1 MKVLIASSSILS
13 IPLFNVLSN
22 SSEYEIT
29 GLLTNQDKPTGRGQ
43 KIGSNELAVWAQSQN
58 FDIYKSSSE
67 EEMISALTKS
77 LPEIVITIA
86 FGQLVKEKAL
96 RIPKFGWINIHF
108 SILPKWRGAAP
119 VQHSILNGE
128 QSTGISIFKLD
139 QGMDTGPI
147 YLSKE
152 FSLKEDE
159 TTTEVLNRL
168 SVEGSEMTLD
178 VLKMIEDRKQ
188 PKDQSNTAVSFAPKF
203 QKKDGEIN
211 WKKSSE
217 SIYNLY
223 RALGS
228 NPGIWTVLNGVRLK
242 IDSLRRSNVQLQL
255 SSGQIEIDSEKIYAG
270 TSEGV
275 IEVLQ
280 VTPAGRNSMSSGEF
294 VRGLTSKIGL
304 NFG

>member
-1 MKVLIASSSILS
+1 LKVLIASSSILS

-242 IDSLRRSNVQLQL
+242 IDRLRRSDVQLQL

-294 VRGLTSKIGL
+294 VRGLTSKVGL

>member
-22 SSEYEIT
+22 SSGYEIT

-168 SVEGSEMTLD
+168 SIEGSEMTLD

-211 WKKSSE
+211 WRKSSE

-242 IDSLRRSNVQLQL
+242 IDSLRRSDVQLQL

-294 VRGLTSKIGL
+294 VRGLISKVGL

>member
-1 MKVLIASSSILS
+1 LKVLIASSSILS

-168 SVEGSEMTLD
+168 SIEGSEMTLD

-211 WKKSSE
+211 WRKSSE

-242 IDSLRRSNVQLQL
+242 IDSLRRSDVQLQL

-280 VTPAGRNSMSSGEF
+280 LTPAGRNSMSSGEF
-294 VRGLTSKIGL
+294 VRGLTSKVGL

>member
-1 MKVLIASSSILS
+1 
-13 IPLFNVLSN
+13 
-22 SSEYEIT
+22 
-29 GLLTNQDKPTGRGQ
+29 
-43 KIGSNELAVWAQSQN
+43 
-58 FDIYKSSSE
+58 
-67 EEMISALTKS
+67 
-77 LPEIVITIA
+77 
-86 FGQLVKEKAL
+86 
-96 RIPKFGWINIHF
+96 
-108 SILPKWRGAAP
+108 
-119 VQHSILNGE
+119 
-128 QSTGISIFKLD
+128 
-139 QGMDTGPI
+139 
-147 YLSKE
+147 
-152 FSLKEDE
+152 
-159 TTTEVLNRL
+159 
-168 SVEGSEMTLD
+168 
-178 VLKMIEDRKQ
+178 MIEDRKQ

-228 NPGIWTVLNGVRLK
+228 NPGIWTVLNGIRLK
-242 IDSLRRSNVQLQL
+242 IDSLRRSDVQLQL

>member
-58 FDIYKSSSE
+58 FDIFKSSSE
-67 EEMISALTKS
+67 DEMISALTKS

-86 FGQLVKEKAL
+86 FGQLVKEKVL

-242 IDSLRRSNVQLQL
+242 IDRLRRSDVQLQL

-294 VRGLTSKIGL
+294 VRGLTSKVGL

>member
-1 MKVLIASSSILS
+1 LKVLIASSSILS

-242 IDSLRRSNVQLQL
+242 IDSLRRSDVQLQL

-294 VRGLTSKIGL
+294 VRGLASKVGL

>member
-1 MKVLIASSSILS
+1 LKVLIASSSILS

-58 FDIYKSSSE
+58 FDIFKSSSE
-67 EEMISALTKS
+67 DEMISALTKS

-86 FGQLVKEKAL
+86 FGQLVKEKVL

-242 IDSLRRSNVQLQL
+242 IDRLRRSDVQLQL

-294 VRGLTSKIGL
+294 VRGLTSKVGL

>member
-1 MKVLIASSSILS
+1 LKVLIASSSILS
-13 IPLFNVLSN
+13 IPLFNLLSN

-211 WKKSSE
+211 WRKSSE

-242 IDSLRRSNVQLQL
+242 IDSLRRSDVQLQL

-294 VRGLTSKIGL
+294 VRGLTSKVGL

>member
-86 FGQLVKEKAL
+86 FGQLVKEKVL

-242 IDSLRRSNVQLQL
+242 IDSLRRSDVQLQL

-294 VRGLTSKIGL
+294 VRGLTSKVGL

>member
-1 MKVLIASSSILS
+1 LKVLIASSSILS

-168 SVEGSEMTLD
+168 SIEGSEMTLD

-228 NPGIWTVLNGVRLK
+228 NPGIWTVLNGIRLK
-242 IDSLRRSNVQLQL
+242 IDSLRRSDVQLQL

-294 VRGLTSKIGL
+294 VRGLTSKVGL

>member
-1 MKVLIASSSILS
+1 LKVLIASSSILS

-159 TTTEVLNRL
+159 TTIEVLNRL

-211 WKKSSE
+211 WRKSSE

-228 NPGIWTVLNGVRLK
+228 NPGIWTVLNGIRLK
-242 IDSLRRSNVQLQL
+242 IDSLRRSDVQLQL

-280 VTPAGRNSMSSGEF
+280 LTPAGRNSMSSGEF
-294 VRGLTSKIGL
+294 VRGLTSKVGL

>member
-1 MKVLIASSSILS
+1 LKVLIASSSILS

-211 WKKSSE
+211 WRKSSE

-280 VTPAGRNSMSSGEF
+280 LTPAGRNSMSSGEF
-294 VRGLTSKIGL
+294 VRGLTSKVGL

>member
-1 MKVLIASSSILS
+1 LIASSSILS
-13 IPLFNVLSN
+13 IPLFNVLSK

-242 IDSLRRSNVQLQL
+242 IDSLRRSDVQLQL

-294 VRGLTSKIGL
+294 VRGLTSKVGL

>member
-1 MKVLIASSSILS
+1 LKVLIASSSILS

-178 VLKMIEDRKQ
+178 VLKMIGDCKQ

-242 IDSLRRSNVQLQL
+242 IDSLRRSDVQLQL

>member
-211 WKKSSE
+211 WRKSSE

-242 IDSLRRSNVQLQL
+242 IDSLRQSDVQLQL

-294 VRGLTSKIGL
+294 VRGLTSKVGL

>member
-67 EEMISALTKS
+67 EEMISALAKS

-228 NPGIWTVLNGVRLK
+228 NPGIWTVLNGIRLK
-242 IDSLRRSNVQLQL
+242 IDSLRRSDVQLQL

-294 VRGLTSKIGL
+294 VRGLASKVGL

>member
-1 MKVLIASSSILS
+1 LKVLIASSSILS

-67 EEMISALTKS
+67 EEMISALAKS

-211 WKKSSE
+211 WRKSSE

-242 IDSLRRSNVQLQL
+242 IDSLRRSDVQLQL

-280 VTPAGRNSMSSGEF
+280 LTPAGRNSMSSGEF
-294 VRGLTSKIGL
+294 VRGLTSKVGL

>member
-168 SVEGSEMTLD
+168 SIEGSEMTLD

-211 WKKSSE
+211 WRKSSE

-242 IDSLRRSNVQLQL
+242 IDSLRQSDVQLQL

-294 VRGLTSKIGL
+294 VRGLISKVGL

>member
-67 EEMISALTKS
+67 EEMISALAKS

-211 WKKSSE
+211 WRKSSE

-242 IDSLRRSNVQLQL
+242 IDSLRRSDVQLQL

-280 VTPAGRNSMSSGEF
+280 LTPAGRNSMTSGEF
-294 VRGLTSKIGL
+294 VRGLSSKVGL

>member
-1 MKVLIASSSILS
+1 LKVLIASSSILS

-211 WKKSSE
+211 WRKSSE

-242 IDSLRRSNVQLQL
+242 IDSLRRSDVQLQL

-280 VTPAGRNSMSSGEF
+280 LTPAGRNSMSSGEF
-294 VRGLTSKIGL
+294 VRGLTSKVGL

>member
-67 EEMISALTKS
+67 EEMISALAKS

-242 IDSLRRSNVQLQL
+242 IDSLRQSDVQLQL

-294 VRGLTSKIGL
+294 VRGLTSKVGL

>member
-242 IDSLRRSNVQLQL
+242 IDSLRRSDVQLQL

-294 VRGLTSKIGL
+294 VRGLTSKVGL

>member
-58 FDIYKSSSE
+58 FDIFKSSSE
-67 EEMISALTKS
+67 DEMISALTKS

-86 FGQLVKEKAL
+86 FGQLVKEKVL

-294 VRGLTSKIGL
+294 VRGLTSKVGL

>member
-1 MKVLIASSSILS
+1 
-13 IPLFNVLSN
+13 
-22 SSEYEIT
+22 
-29 GLLTNQDKPTGRGQ
+29 
-43 KIGSNELAVWAQSQN
+43 
-58 FDIYKSSSE
+58 
-67 EEMISALTKS
+67 MISALTKS

-228 NPGIWTVLNGVRLK
+228 NPGIWTVLNGIRLK
-242 IDSLRRSNVQLQL
+242 IDSLRRSDVQLQL

-294 VRGLTSKIGL
+294 VRGLTSKVGL

>member
-67 EEMISALTKS
+67 EEMISALAKS

-168 SVEGSEMTLD
+168 SIEGSEMTLD
-178 VLKMIEDRKQ
+178 VLKMIEDHKQ
-188 PKDQSNTAVSFAPKF
+188 PIHQSNMAVSFAPKF

-242 IDSLRRSNVQLQL
+242 IDCLRRSDVQLQL
-255 SSGQIEIDSEKIYAG
+255 SPGQIEIDSEKIYAG

-294 VRGLTSKIGL
+294 VRGLTSKVGL

>member
-188 PKDQSNTAVSFAPKF
+188 PKDQSNMAVSFAPKF

-217 SIYNLY
+217 SIYNIY

-228 NPGIWTVLNGVRLK
+228 NPGIWTVLNGGRLK
-242 IDSLRRSNVQLQL
+242 IDSLRRSDVQLQL

-294 VRGLTSKIGL
+294 VRGLTSKVGL

>member
-242 IDSLRRSNVQLQL
+242 IDSLRRSDVQLQL

>member
-1 MKVLIASSSILS
+1 LKVLIASSSILS

-29 GLLTNQDKPTGRGQ
+29 GLLTNQDKPAGRGQ

-67 EEMISALTKS
+67 EEMISALAKS
-77 LPEIVITIA
+77 MPEIVITIA

-159 TTTEVLNRL
+159 TTIEVLNRL

-211 WKKSSE
+211 WRKSSE

-242 IDSLRRSNVQLQL
+242 IDSLRQSDVQLQL

-280 VTPAGRNSMSSGEF
+280 VTPAGRNSMTSGEF
-294 VRGLTSKIGL
+294 VRGLTSKVGL